1 MVCLQLEIGAVV
13 CFRLAPHDV
22 NFAVTLQG
30 AVPAEPQRRR
40 LAVGRGQEVRRAHRA
55 LDRSQLQVSCTPLTP
70 SHGWA
75 CWCIADMRGRIS
87 SAVQYAALGSS
98 I

>member
-1 MVCLQLEIGAVV
+1 MVCLQLEIGALV

-22 NFAVTLQG
+22 NYPVTLQG

-75 CWCIADMRGRIS
+75 LLVHRGHAWSDKQRCTICCFR
-87 SAVQYAALGSS
+87 A
-98 I
+98 